1 MTAQIATYTVSDN
14 RGMPGGLC
22 TVYVKWTSASTGG
35 GTVSLQITEL
45 LSGKIIELVTNP
57 GATAPTDNYDITLV
71 SSLSGHDLLEGNGAD
86 RDTANTE
93 QTLVFMER
101 TIGTNVYGDNPAIN
115 EAGAVF
121 TIAAAGGEKIGEAWI
136 IIQ

>member
-1 MTAQIATYTVSDN
+1 MTAQIVSYTVSDN
-14 RGMPGGLC
+14 RSMPGGMC
-22 TVYVKWTSASTGG
+22 TVYVKWTSATG
-35 GTVSLQITEL
+35 GTVSQKISEL
-45 LSGKIIELVTNP
+45 LSGKIVELITNP

-71 SSLSGHDLLEGNGAD
+71 SALSGHDLLEGNGAD

-101 TIGTNVYGDNPAIN
+101 TIGVNVYGDNPAIN
-115 EAGAVF
+115 EGGATF
-121 TIAAAGGEKIGEAWI
+121 TIANAGDEKIGEAWI